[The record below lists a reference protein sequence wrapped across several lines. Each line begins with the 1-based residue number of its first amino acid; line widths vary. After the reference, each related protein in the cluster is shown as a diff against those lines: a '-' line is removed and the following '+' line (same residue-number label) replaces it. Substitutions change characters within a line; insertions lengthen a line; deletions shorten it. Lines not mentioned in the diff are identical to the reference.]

1 MSIKNVKH
9 DINKCIW
16 NLNWL
21 ASSIDDMKQE
31 IVKLHDVQEQFSI
44 DWDLDRAE
52 HMRVL
57 GRVAGLERRVSCLT
71 ALVVCLVL
79 ERLCV
84 YCL

>member
-1 MSIKNVKH
+1 MSIKNMKH
-9 DINKCIW
+9 DISTCIW

-21 ASSIDDMKQE
+21 ASSIDDMRQE
-31 IVKLHDVQEQFSI
+31 IVKLHDVQEQYAI

-52 HMRVL
+52 YMRVL

-79 ERLCV
+79 ERICV

>member
-1 MSIKNVKH
+1 MSIKNMKH
-9 DINKCIW
+9 DIDRCIW

-31 IVKLHDVQEQFSI
+31 LVKLHDVQEQYAI

-52 HMRVL
+52 YLRVL
-57 GRVAGLERRVSCLT
+57 GRVAGLERRVFWT
-71 ALVVCLVL
+71 TTLVVCLVM
-79 ERLCV
+79 ERICV

>member
-1 MSIKNVKH
+1 MSIKTLKQ
-9 DINKCIW
+9 DIDNCIW
-16 NLNWL
+16 NMNWL
-21 ASSIDDMKQE
+21 ASSIDDMEQE
-31 IVKLHDVQEQFSI
+31 IVKLRDVQEQVSI

-52 HMRVL
+52 YMRVL

-79 ERLCV
+79 ERICV